1 MVLADDTFLFSR
13 VKVTEI
19 AANNLNN
26 GNKEIN
32 KFSSGK
38 SASTLTQGSNLKRL
52 FLVER
57 PQRQFILEQFSIIF

>member
-38 SASTLTQGSNLKRL
+38 SASTLTQESNLKRP

-57 PQRQFILEQFSIIF
+57 PQRQFILEQLSIIF

>member
-32 KFSSGK
+32 
-38 SASTLTQGSNLKRL
+38 
-52 FLVER
+52 E
-57 PQRQFILEQFSIIF
+57 

>member
-1 MVLADDTFLFSR
+1 MVLADDKFLFSR

-57 PQRQFILEQFSIIF
+57 PQRQFIPEQFSIIF